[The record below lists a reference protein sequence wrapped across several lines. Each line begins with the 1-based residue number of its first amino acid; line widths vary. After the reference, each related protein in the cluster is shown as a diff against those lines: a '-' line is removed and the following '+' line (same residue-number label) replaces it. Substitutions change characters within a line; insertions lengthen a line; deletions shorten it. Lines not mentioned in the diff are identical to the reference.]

1 MNVSAKS
8 FFIFTFSWSCL
19 FWFLTTKLGG
29 TTQLPGSLL
38 FYVGGAGP
46 VLAALILIHF
56 RESRAIQKDFW
67 ISTFDPRRMSLMWLL
82 VALLIHP
89 FLMLCASVADFALG
103 GEVQGKTD
111 NLNDATAWVLMI
123 LAVFFLGPL
132 PEEMGW
138 RGVALD
144 RLQMIRSPI
153 VASLILGFAWSL
165 WHVPLFLIEGTFQA
179 QVIGLGSLRFWI
191 FLATMIPLTIIMTW
205 VYNNTNRSTLS
216 AVFVH
221 FTGNICGALLVKT
234 NQLAALELIALLVA
248 AVCLCI
254 KWPDL
259 GYRPL
264 AADEA

>member
-19 FWFLTTKLGG
+19 FWFLTTQLGG
-29 TTQLPGSLL
+29 FAEFPGSLL

-46 VLAALILIHF
+46 VLAALTLIHF
-56 RESRAIQKDFW
+56 RENRSIQKDFW
-67 ISTFDPRRMSLMWLL
+67 ASTFDPRRMSPMWLM
-82 VALLIHP
+82 VALFVHP
-89 FLMLCASVADFALG
+89 FLVLCASLIDLSLG
-103 GEVQGKTD
+103 GEVQTKMD
-111 NLNDATAWVLMI
+111 NLNSATAWITMI
-123 LAVFFLGPL
+123 LAVFILGPL

-144 RLQMIRSPI
+144 RLQVVLSP
-153 VASLILGFAWSL
+153 VKASLILGFAWSI
-165 WHVPLFLIEGTFQA
+165 WHVPLFLIDGTFQA
-179 QVIGLGSLRFWI
+179 QVIGLGSSRFWI

-221 FTGNICGALLVKT
+221 FAGNMCGALLVKT
-234 NQLAALELIALLVA
+234 DRLAALELIALLVA
-248 AVCLCI
+248 AVFLCV

-259 GYRPL
+259 GYRQRVT
-264 AADEA
+264 D